1 MTLIEQIK
9 SDREAEKPQHWQ
21 AETTT
26 CRDLPD
32 TVWALYW
39 DKTPGGRKNADGSTS
54 YSMKFPML
62 LASDWMGDQEKS
74 MNEIADLLN
83 FASRAKAV
91 LLAAEDLKA
100 VLKGFIE
107 TMSRPDKPICCSG
120 YDCGCQ
126 GATEYSQAIH
136 YAEAVIV
143 NYEKATGTEE

>member
-9 SDREAEKPQHWQ
+9 ADREAGMPQQWQ

-54 YSMKFPML
+54 YSIKFPIL

-74 MNEIADLLN
+74 MGELADLLN
-83 FASRAKAV
+83 FASRAKAA
-91 LLAAEDLKA
+91 LLAAEDLRA
-100 VLKGFIE
+100 TLKGCIE
-107 TMSRPDKPICCSG
+107 IMSLPDKHICCSG
-120 YDCGCQ
+120 YNCGCE

-136 YAEAVIV
+136 YAEAAIAG
-143 NYEKATGTEE
+143 YEKAAGTEE